1 MHLVQLFLPLRDN
14 SGRPFDAA
22 LFATVRAELTE
33 AFGGVTA
40 YQRTPAVGLWEDDD
54 GDVQRDDVLLFEA
67 MAAQLDHGWWQRY
80 RDTLA
85 QRFAQDEVL
94 VRAWPC
100 ERL

>member
-1 MHLVQLFLPLRDN
+1 MHLVQLFLPTRDN
-14 SGRPFDAA
+14 DGQPFDRA
-22 LFATVRAELTE
+22 LFATVRAELTD

-40 YQRTPAVGLWEDDD
+40 YQRAPAVGLWEDDG
-54 GDVQRDDVLLFEA
+54 GDVQRDDVVLFEA
-67 MAAQLDHGWWQRY
+67 MAEQLDHAWWHRY
-80 RDTLA
+80 REALA

>member
-1 MHLVQLFLPLRDN
+1 MRDN
-14 SGRPFDAA
+14 DGRPFDAA
-22 LFATVRAELTE
+22 LFATVRAELTDT
-33 AFGGVTA
+33 FGGVTA

-54 GDVQRDDVLLFEA
+54 GDVQRDDVLLFET
-67 MAAQLDHGWWQRY
+67 MAAQLDQGWWRSY

-85 QRFAQDEVL
+85 ERFAQDEVL